1 MATIRDVA
9 RSAGVGVATVS
20 RVLNDSPKVSR
31 ETRAAVLAV
40 IAELGF
46 VPNASAR
53 NLVRGRTNTIGV
65 VVPFL
70 TRPGVVERVRGI
82 EAVVAATGGSMVMYN
97 VESVGRR
104 ESLLRNLPEQGHDGL
119 IIVSL
124 PLPPDAA
131 RRLLELGPPTVLL
144 DTHHRSFSRVVSND
158 IVGGR
163 LAADHLIDLGHRRV
177 GFVGDEPRSRLGFS
191 SSRMRC
197 TGIRL
202 ALIERGLAWDPTLVG
217 FGEHG
222 QGPAAELATILLRLP
237 RPPSAIVAAS
247 DTQAIGVMSAA
258 RAMGI
263 AVPDE
268 LSVIG
273 YDDIELA
280 APLGLSTV
288 RQGLTETGR
297 LAVDLLRQI
306 SDDGLARPIRVEAPL
321 ELIARS
327 STAIAPPGR

>member
-177 GFVGDEPRSRLGFS
+177 GFVGESVPERYEKISYLQV
-191 SSRMRC
+191 
-197 TGIRL
+197 L
-202 ALIERGLAWDPTLVG
+202 ERGLKVMD
-217 FGEHG
+217 
-222 QGPAAELATILLRLP
+222 ATAISLCMDNRLP
-237 RPPSAIVAAS
+237 IVVFNLR
-247 DTQAIGVMSAA
+247 TPGNLRRVI
-258 RAMGI
+258 MGDP
-263 AVPDE
+263 V
-268 LSVIG
+268 G
-273 YDDIELA
+273 T
-280 APLGLSTV
+280 TV
-288 RQGLTETGR
+288 N
-297 LAVDLLRQI
+297 A
-306 SDDGLARPIRVEAPL
+306 
-321 ELIARS
+321 
-327 STAIAPPGR
+327 